1 MRGRGS
7 TIYKGILRSNLKDAD
22 LKPRILTPEQILSLR
37 YECALESKDFETA
50 KALKALMNPPE
61 KKEAS
66 SKEPL
71 SEARQQAEQLFSKI
85 IKNI

>member
-1 MRGRGS
+1 MRRRSS
-7 TIYKGILRSNLKDAD
+7 TIYKGILRSPLKDAD
-22 LKPRILTPEQILSLR
+22 LKPRILTPEKILSLR
-37 YECALESKDFETA
+37 YQCAIESKDFETA

-61 KKEAS
+61 KKEAA
-66 SKEPL
+66 SKAPS